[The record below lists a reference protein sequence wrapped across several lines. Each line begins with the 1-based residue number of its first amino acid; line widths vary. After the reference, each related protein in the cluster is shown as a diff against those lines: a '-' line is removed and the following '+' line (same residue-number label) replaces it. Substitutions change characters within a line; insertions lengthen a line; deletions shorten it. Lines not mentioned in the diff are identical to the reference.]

1 MADILLTHSYFL
13 RLDPKE
19 LRAMMPYPPLG
30 ALYAAAVLRARGYAV
45 ALFDSMLAHRA
56 ADLAADL
63 RRHQPRVV
71 AIYDDDFNYLS
82 KMCLGRMRSAAF
94 EMIDIARRAGCHVV
108 VHGSDAADHA
118 QEYLDRGADEV
129 ILGEGETTLADLAD
143 WQLRAVGDRETI
155 PGLAF
160 LGSERMLMTPP
171 RELLSDLDAL
181 PFPSRDLID
190 LHAYRHL
197 WRNRHGYFSLNIVT
211 TRGCPFH
218 CNWCAKPIY
227 GQVYHARSPGN
238 VVEELQALHRD
249 LRPDHVWF
257 CDDIFGLKPGWIQDF
272 AEEIEKTGRV
282 IPFKCQARVDLLL
295 KGDTI
300 EQLARSG
307 CASVW
312 VGAESGSQKILDAME
327 KGTTIAQ
334 IAEATRRLKHAGVK
348 VGYFLQFGYPGET
361 REDIERTLQMVH
373 DNRPDDIGVSVSYP
387 LPGTRFF
394 ETVKQQMGEKRNW
407 KDSEDLAMMFHGA
420 FPPDFYRALHTVAH
434 KRLRMWQAK
443 DLASDLL
450 HRRRRLPPSGLRRL
464 LAGGYHTLTLP
475 IVERRLLTLERGT
488 SDRRPHTL

>member
-1 MADILLTHSYFL
+1 MSDILLTHSYFL

-30 ALYAAAVLRARGYAV
+30 TLYAASVLRARGYGV
-45 ALFDSMLAHRA
+45 AMFDSMLAESAGDIA
-56 ADLAADL
+56 AAI
-63 RRHQPRVV
+63 RRHKPRVV

-94 EMIDIARRAGCHVV
+94 EMIDLARKAGCHVV
-108 VHGSDAADHA
+108 AHGSDAADHA
-118 QEYLDRGADEV
+118 TEYLARGADEV
-129 ILGEGETTLADLAD
+129 ILGEGETTLAELMD
-143 WQLRAVGDRETI
+143 WQVRAIGRREGI

-160 LGSERMLMTPP
+160 SEAGGMRTTPA
-171 RELLSDLDAL
+171 RELLSDLDLL
-181 PFPSRDLID
+181 PFPARDLVD
-190 LHAYRHL
+190 LSAYRQL
-197 WRNRHGYFSLNIVT
+197 WRNRHGFFSLNVVT

-227 GQVYHARSPGN
+227 GQVYHARTPGN
-238 VVEELQALHRD
+238 VVEELQTLHREV
-249 LRPDHVWF
+249 RPDRIWF
-257 CDDIFGLKPGWIQDF
+257 CDDIFGLKPGWIQEF
-272 AEEIEKTGRV
+272 AEEVRRAGSTV
-282 IPFKCQARVDLLL
+282 PFKCQARVDLLL

-300 EQLARSG
+300 EQLAQAG
-307 CASVW
+307 CATVW

-327 KGTTIAQ
+327 KGTTVAQ
-334 IAEATRRLKHAGVK
+334 IAEATRRLKRAGVN

-373 DNRPDDIGVSVSYP
+373 DNKPDDIGVSVSYP

-394 ETVKQQMGEKRNW
+394 ESVKQQMGEKKNW

-420 FPPDFYRALHTVAH
+420 FPPDFYRTLHQLAH

-443 DLASDLL
+443 DIVSDIV

-464 LAGGYHTLTLP
+464 LSGGYHTLTLP
-475 IVERRLLTLERGT
+475 IFERRLLALEG
-488 SDRRPHTL
+488 RRRDH